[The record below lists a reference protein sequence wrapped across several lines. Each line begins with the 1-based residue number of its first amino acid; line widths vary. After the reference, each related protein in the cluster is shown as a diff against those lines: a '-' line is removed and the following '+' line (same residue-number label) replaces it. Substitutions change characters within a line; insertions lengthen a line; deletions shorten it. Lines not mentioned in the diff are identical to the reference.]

1 MSKFWLYNP
10 LNLFDKNHILEL
22 WPTEGMELELKLNA
36 ITRLII
42 LLTILGFAL
51 TKSVKI
57 VITSVI
63 TLIILVI
70 LWKTQYEREQ
80 NAKIKE
86 TIAKEGFQNI
96 SGDDFSNV
104 FKGVFQEPTAKNP
117 LMNVMLTDYKDDP
130 KRKKAA
136 PSYNKNITNKINKN
150 AKYWNKNP
158 YAKKLFEDLGDNL
171 SFEHTMR
178 SFHSMPNTT
187 IPNAQK
193 AFAEFCYGNMPSC
206 KEGDVDACSK
216 INRRIGG
223 IYY

>member
-36 ITRLII
+36 ITRLIL

-80 NAKIKE
+80 NAKIKRNYC
-86 TIAKEGFQNI
+86 KRR
-96 SGDDFSNV
+96 FS
-104 FKGVFQEPTAKNP
+104 
-117 LMNVMLTDYKDDP
+117 
-130 KRKKAA
+130 
-136 PSYNKNITNKINKN
+136 
-150 AKYWNKNP
+150 KY
-158 YAKKLFEDLGDNL
+158 
-171 SFEHTMR
+171 
-178 SFHSMPNTT
+178 
-187 IPNAQK
+187 
-193 AFAEFCYGNMPSC
+193 
-206 KEGDVDACSK
+206 
-216 INRRIGG
+216 
-223 IYY
+223 